1 MTEKTKVESLEIITR
16 MIKDQPYYEIK
27 YKEAGKSYYNIGYS
41 SYNLENVLMW
51 KEECFELVDEK
62 EASGD
67 EMPENEE
74 YCEWKDAGECFDNTE
89 FKIQCE
95 FNPLKRGVVPNN
107 FAHHNFK
114 FCPFCGRRIKW
125 V

>member
-1 MTEKTKVESLEIITR
+1 MTEKTKVESLEIVTR
-16 MIKDQPYYEIK
+16 MIKDKPYYEIK
-27 YKEAGKSYYNIGYS
+27 YKEVGKSYYNIGYS
-41 SYNLENVLMW
+41 SYNLENVLKW

-67 EMPENEE
+67 GMQENEE

-95 FNPLKRGVVPNN
+95 FAPLVRGTVPNN

-114 FCPFCGRRIKW
+114 FCPFCGRRIKG

>member
-1 MTEKTKVESLEIITR
+1 MPGLCE
-16 MIKDQPYYEIK
+16 KDQGNAKGSDGVNYFHF
-27 YKEAGKSYYNIGYS
+27 GNS
-41 SYNLENVLMW
+41 SDIRKIVGGVGMT
-51 KEECFELVDEK
+51 K
-62 EASGD
+62 
-67 EMPENEE
+67 NEE
-74 YCEWKDAGECFDNTE
+74 YCEWKDAVECFDNTE

-95 FNPLKRGVVPNN
+95 FNPLKRGIVPNN